1 MITIPAVLECCA
13 GIDIGKKNVAVALLK
28 GPADREAEITTRE
41 FGTTVPALQAM
52 KEWLVKEGCRSVAME
67 STGSYWIPVK
77 TVIEDAFAITLVCAR
92 KHRTKKGDKTDFRD
106 AIHSGHSHRYG
117 LLTGSYLPEGG
128 IVELRDLTRR
138 RKKLLG
144 NLASEKNR
152 IQKVLET
159 ATVKIGNVVSDVF
172 GVSGQSMVKAL
183 LSKREMEA
191 SEIADLAKNRLRTK
205 IPELTE
211 TLQGH
216 QMNDH
221 HRWLIEQSVE
231 HIVLLDRQV
240 EKLEDRIEEKIKPYG
255 KQYELLQT
263 LPGVKA
269 YTAASVL
276 AEIGAEMQQFATAD
290 HLCSWAG
297 ICPGNNRSAGKSKS
311 SHIKKAN
318 KFLLATLVEASW
330 GAVHTRGSVFER
342 KYRKWAIKL
351 GKKRATIA
359 ISRALLRTM
368 WAILK
373 EGRPYRE
380 PNRSEIQEL
389 ERKSKVLHCG
399 TQLRKLGADAAVVE
413 QMVQQVL
420 SAKPPEAGCSIK
432 EPEESTPQ
440 QTEPQESGGTQST
453 PTGGPAQRPQ
463 PCRGALGFRARQ
475 TREQYSVFKH
485 PPGGRSLQ
493 SAPKVKREARAKPV
507 NELQPRATRPGAKK
521 KALLHIAKNTTPSE
535 PPH

>member
-1 MITIPAVLECCA
+1 MITVPAVLECCA
-13 GIDIGKKNVAVALLK
+13 GIDIGKKNVAVALFK
-28 GPADREAEITTRE
+28 GPADKEAEIATKE

-52 KEWLVKEGCRSVAME
+52 KEWLVKAGCTSVAME

-77 TVIEDAFAITLVCAR
+77 NVIEDAFAMTLVCAR

-106 AIHSGHSHRYG
+106 AINLGHHQRHG
-117 LLTGSYLPEGG
+117 LLTGSYLPERG

-159 ATVKIGNVVSDVF
+159 ANVKLGNVVSDVF

-211 TLQGH
+211 SLQGH
-216 QMNDH
+216 QLNDH
-221 HRWLIEQSVE
+221 HRWLIEQSIE
-231 HIVLLDRQV
+231 HVIVLDKQA
-240 EKLEDRIEEKIKPYG
+240 EKLEDKIEEKLKPYG
-255 KQYELLQT
+255 TQYELLQT
-263 LPGVKA
+263 IPGVKVF
-269 YTAASVL
+269 TASSVL
-276 AEIGAEMQQFATAD
+276 AEIGADMNQFPSAD

-318 KFLLATLVEASW
+318 KFLLAALVEASW

-342 KYRKWAIKL
+342 KYRKWMVKL

-359 ISRALLRTM
+359 IGRCLLRTM
-368 WAILK
+368 YAVLK
-373 EGRPYRE
+373 EGKPYQE
-380 PNRSEIQEL
+380 PNTSEIQEL
-389 ERKSKVLHCG
+389 ERKSKVLRCG
-399 TQLRKLGADAAVVE
+399 NQLRKLGADAALVE
-413 QMVQQVL
+413 QMVQHAF
-420 SAKPPEAGCSIK
+420 SAKPQENRVSA
-432 EPEESTPQ
+432 EPEKAMP
-440 QTEPQESGGTQST
+440 PQEAAESGKTEDT
-453 PTGGPAQRPQ
+453 KTGRTAQRPQ
-463 PCRGALGFRARQ
+463 ACRGALGFRARQ

-485 PPGGRSLQ
+485 LPGGRALQ
-493 SAPKVKREARAKPV
+493 PAPKVKREARAKPAGEPLPRDPNRGAK
-507 NELQPRATRPGAKK
+507 NELIPHTNQKPK
-521 KALLHIAKNTTPSE
+521 PSE
-535 PPH
+535 PTS